1 MITVI
6 TGPNAPASGAA
17 RDFLVRNRVPH
28 QWLDLETDPLAKFC
42 DLGRRLAGRRLPAV
56 LFEDGTMLEAPETI
70 QQLVPGIVSDAHLL
84 AAAMKTVYWRT
95 ELATRA
101 GLPTRPS
108 RDKYDLLVLGGGPAG
123 LTPAGYAASRG
134 LRTLLVE
141 REAPGGQAGTSALI
155 ENYLGFP
162 EGLSGAELAERAH
175 AQAKRFG
182 VEILSGVF
190 ALGRPG
196 TKGERPQITLSSN
209 ADVHTTSTVL
219 AMGIAWR
226 ILTGPGL
233 DTFVGRG
240 ITYGSS
246 PGEAAALAGK
256 TVMVVGAG
264 NSAGQAALHLAK
276 VAARVTIVARA
287 DSLAKSMSHYLIER
301 IKGASNVDVIANA
314 NVIAADGDM
323 RLAAVVVRT
332 RDEERRMPLDALF
345 ILIGGDPLTE
355 TVEGWLRRDEHG
367 YLMTGAELLA
377 GTDRRRWWPLE
388 RDPMPLE
395 SSEPGAFV
403 AGDLRHG
410 SVKRVA
416 SAVGEGAMA
425 IQLVHR
431 HLATRDK

>member
-28 QWLDLETDPLAKFC
+28 QWLDLMTDPLAKFC
-42 DLGRRLAGRRLPAV
+42 DLGRRLGGCRLPAV
-56 LFEDGTMLEAPETI
+56 LFEDGTMLEAPETFR
-70 QQLVPGIVSDAHLL
+70 QLGPGIADESHLL
-84 AAAMKTVYWRT
+84 AAIKTMYWRT

-108 RDKYDLLVLGGGPAG
+108 RDQYDLLVLGGGPAG
-123 LTPAGYAASRG
+123 LTAAVYAASEG
-134 LRTLLVE
+134 LQTLLVE
-141 REAPGGQAGTSALI
+141 REAPGGQAGTSSLI

-162 EGLSGAELAERAH
+162 EGLSGAELAERAY

-182 VEILSGVF
+182 VEILTGVF

-209 ADVHTTSTVL
+209 ADVHATSTVL

-226 ILTGPGL
+226 LLTGPGL

-276 VAARVTIVARA
+276 VAARVTVVARG

-301 IKGASNVDVIANA
+301 IKAASNVDVITNA
-314 NVIAADGDM
+314 NVIAADGDA

-332 RDEERRMPLDALF
+332 RDEERRMPMDALF
-345 ILIGGDPLTE
+345 ILIGGDPLTQG
-355 TVEGWLRRDEHG
+355 VEGWLRRDEHG
-367 YLMTGAELLA
+367 YLMTGADLLA

-395 SSEPGAFV
+395 SSEPGGFV

-431 HLATRDK
+431 YLATRAG

>member
-17 RDFLVRNRVPH
+17 RDFLVRNGVPH
-28 QWLDLETDPLAKFC
+28 RWLDLTTDPLAKFC
-42 DLGRRLAGRRLPAV
+42 DLGRRIAGCRLPAV
-56 LFEDGTMLEAPETI
+56 LFDDGTMLEAPETF
-70 QQLVPGIVSDAHLL
+70 QQFGRGMASEAHRE
-84 AAAMKTVYWRT
+84 AAIKTMYWRT

-123 LTPAGYAASRG
+123 LTAAVYAASEG
-134 LRTLLVE
+134 LRTLLIE

-182 VEILSGVF
+182 VEILLGVL

-196 TKGERPQITLSSN
+196 AKGEQPQITLSSN
-209 ADVHTTSTVL
+209 AHVDSTTAVL

-226 ILTGPGL
+226 RLTGPGL

-246 PGEAAALAGK
+246 PGEAAALVGK

-276 VAARVTIVARA
+276 VAARVTIVARS
-287 DSLAKSMSHYLIER
+287 DSLAKSMSHYLSER
-301 IKGASNVDVIANA
+301 IKGASNVEVITNA
-314 NVIAADGDM
+314 NVVAADGDT
-323 RLAAVVVRT
+323 RLSAVVVRT
-332 RDEERRMPLDALF
+332 RDDERRMPIDALF
-345 ILIGGDPLTE
+345 ILIGGDPLTQV
-355 TVEGWLRRDEHG
+355 VEGWLRRDERG
-367 YLMTGAELLA
+367 YLMTGADLLA

-431 HLATRDK
+431 YLATRGK

>member
-1 MITVI
+1 MEPCWRPRRPFKSCGRQSPATP
-6 TGPNAPASGAA
+6 TGSLRSRQCIG
-17 RDFLVRNRVPH
+17 
-28 QWLDLETDPLAKFC
+28 
-42 DLGRRLAGRRLPAV
+42 
-56 LFEDGTMLEAPETI
+56 
-70 QQLVPGIVSDAHLL
+70 
-84 AAAMKTVYWRT
+84 
-95 ELATRA
+95 
-101 GLPTRPS
+101 PS

-123 LTPAGYAASRG
+123 LTAAVYAASEG

-190 ALGRPG
+190 AVGRPG
-196 TKGERPQITLSSN
+196 AKGDRPQITLSSN
-209 ADVHTTSTVL
+209 ADVHARSTVL

-226 ILTGPGL
+226 ILTGPGI

-276 VAARVTIVARA
+276 VAARVTIVVRG
-287 DSLAKSMSHYLIER
+287 DSLAKNMSRYLIER
-301 IKGASNVDVIANA
+301 IEGASNVDVITNA

-332 RDEERRMPLDALF
+332 RDEERRMPIDAVF
-345 ILIGGDPLTE
+345 ILIGGDPWTKG
-355 TVEGWLRRDEHG
+355 VEAWLRCDEHG
-367 YLMTGAELLA
+367 YLMTGADLLA
-377 GTDRRRWWPLE
+377 GNDRRRWWPLE

-431 HLATRDK
+431 YLAARGE

>member
-42 DLGRRLAGRRLPAV
+42 DLGRRLAGCRLPAV
-56 LFEDGTMLEAPETI
+56 LFEDGTMLEAPETF
-70 QQLVPGIVSDAHLL
+70 QQPGPGIVSEAHRL
-84 AAAMKTVYWRT
+84 ATIKTMYWRT

-108 RDKYDLLVLGGGPAG
+108 RDKYDLFVLGGGPAG
-123 LTPAGYAASRG
+123 LTAAVYAASEG

-141 REAPGGQAGTSALI
+141 REAPGGQAGTSSLI

-162 EGLSGAELAERAH
+162 EGVSGAELAERAL

-196 TKGERPQITLSSN
+196 TKGEKPQITLSSN
-209 ADVHTTSTVL
+209 ADVHATSTVL

-226 ILTGPGL
+226 ILAGPGL

-264 NSAGQAALHLAK
+264 NSVGQAALHLAK

-301 IKGASNVDVIANA
+301 IKDASNVDVLTDA

-332 RDEERRMPLDALF
+332 RDEERRMPIDALF

-355 TVEGWLRRDEHG
+355 AVEGWLRRDEHG
-367 YLMTGAELLA
+367 YLMTGADLLT

-431 HLATRDK
+431 YLATRGK

>member
-6 TGPNAPASGAA
+6 TGPNAPANGAA
-17 RDFLVRNRVPH
+17 REFLVRNGVPH

-42 DLGRRLAGRRLPAV
+42 DLARRLAGRRLPAV
-56 LFEDGTMLEAPETI
+56 LFEDGTMLEAPENFL
-70 QQLVPGIVSDAHLL
+70 QLGPGISGDTQMH
-84 AAAMKTVYWRT
+84 AAITTMYWRT

-108 RDKYDLLVLGGGPAG
+108 RDQYDVLVLGGGPAG
-123 LTPAGYAASRG
+123 LTAAVYAASEG

-141 REAPGGQAGTSALI
+141 REAPGGQAGTSSLI

-162 EGLSGAELAERAH
+162 QGLPGAELAERAL

-190 ALGRPG
+190 AHGRPG
-196 TKGERPQITLSSN
+196 AKGERPQIALSSN
-209 ADVHTTSTVL
+209 VDVHTRSTVI

-287 DSLAKSMSHYLIER
+287 DKLAKSMSHYLIER
-301 IKGASNVDVIANA
+301 IEAASNVDVLTSA
-314 NVIAADGDM
+314 NVIAADGDL

-332 RDEERRMPLDALF
+332 RGEERRMPIDALF
-345 ILIGGDPLTE
+345 ILIGGEPFTE
-355 TVEGWLRRDEHG
+355 GVEGWLRRDQHG
-367 YLMTGAELLA
+367 YLMTGADLLA
-377 GTDRRRWWPLE
+377 GPDRRRWWPLE
-388 RDPMPLE
+388 RDPLPLE

-431 HLATRDK
+431 YLATRGK

>member
-42 DLGRRLAGRRLPAV
+42 DLGRRLAGCRLPAV
-56 LFEDGTMLEAPETI
+56 VFEDGTMLEAPETF
-70 QQLVPGIVSDAHLL
+70 QQPGPGIVSEAHRL
-84 AAAMKTVYWRT
+84 ATIKTMYWRT

-108 RDKYDLLVLGGGPAG
+108 RDKYDLFVLGGGPAG
-123 LTPAGYAASRG
+123 LTAAVYAASEG

-141 REAPGGQAGTSALI
+141 REAPGGQAGTSSLI

-162 EGLSGAELAERAH
+162 EGVSGAELAERAL

-196 TKGERPQITLSSN
+196 TKGEKPQITLSSN
-209 ADVHTTSTVL
+209 ADVHATSTVL

-226 ILTGPGL
+226 ILAGPGL

-264 NSAGQAALHLAK
+264 NSVGQAALHLAK

-301 IKGASNVDVIANA
+301 IKDASNVDVLTDA

-332 RDEERRMPLDALF
+332 RDEERRMPIDALF

-355 TVEGWLRRDEHG
+355 AVEGWLRRDEHG
-367 YLMTGAELLA
+367 YLMTGADLLT

-431 HLATRDK
+431 YLATRGK

>member
-6 TGPNAPASGAA
+6 TGPNAPANGAA
-17 RDFLVRNRVPH
+17 RDFLVRNGVPH

-42 DLGRRLAGRRLPAV
+42 DLGRRLTGCRLPAV
-56 LFEDGTMLEAPETI
+56 LFADGTMLEAPENF
-70 QQLVPGIVSDAHLL
+70 QQLGPGITSETHRL
-84 AAAMKTVYWRT
+84 AAIKTMYWRT

-108 RDKYDLLVLGGGPAG
+108 RDRYDLIVLGGGPAG
-123 LTPAGYAASRG
+123 LTAAVYAASEG
-134 LRTLLVE
+134 LQTLLVE

-190 ALGRPG
+190 ALGHPG
-196 TKGERPQITLSSN
+196 SKGERPQITLSSN
-209 ADVHTTSTVL
+209 ADVQTRSTVL

-226 ILTGPGL
+226 RLTGPGL

-301 IKGASNVDVIANA
+301 IKGASNVDVITNA
-314 NVIAADGDM
+314 NVIAADGDL
-323 RLAAVVVRT
+323 RLAAIVVRT
-332 RDEERRMPLDALF
+332 RDEERRMPIDALF
-345 ILIGGDPLTE
+345 ILIGGDPMTQA
-355 TVEGWLRRDEHG
+355 VEGWLRRDERG
-367 YLMTGAELLA
+367 YLMTGADLLA
-377 GTDRRRWWPLE
+377 GNDRRRWWRLE

-431 HLATRDK
+431 HLAASGR

>member
-6 TGPNAPASGAA
+6 TDPNAPASGAA

-28 QWLDLETDPLAKFC
+28 QWLDLTTDPLAKFC

-56 LFEDGTMLEAPETI
+56 LFEDGALLEAPETF
-70 QQLVPGIVSDAHLL
+70 QQFGPGIVDEAHRL
-84 AAAMKTVYWRT
+84 AAIKTMYWRT

-108 RDKYDLLVLGGGPAG
+108 RDEYDLLILGGGPAG
-123 LTPAGYAASRG
+123 LTAAVYAASEG

-162 EGLSGAELAERAH
+162 EGLSGAELADRAL

-182 VEILSGVF
+182 VEILSGVI

-196 TKGERPQITLSSN
+196 AKGERPQITLSSN
-209 ADVHTTSTVL
+209 VDVQARSSVL

-226 ILTGPGL
+226 KLTGPGL
-233 DTFVGRG
+233 DTLVGRG

-246 PGEAAALAGK
+246 PGEAAALVGK

-301 IKGASNVDVIANA
+301 IKGASNVDVITNA

-395 SSEPGAFV
+395 SSEPGGFV

-431 HLATRDK
+431 YLATRAK

>member
-17 RDFLVRNRVPH
+17 RDFLVRNAVPH
-28 QWLDLETDPLAKFC
+28 RWLDLTTDPLAKFC
-42 DLGRRLAGRRLPAV
+42 DLGRRIAGCRLPAV
-56 LFEDGTMLEAPETI
+56 LFDDGTMLEAPETF
-70 QQLVPGIVSDAHLL
+70 QQFGRGMASEAHRE
-84 AAAMKTVYWRT
+84 AAIKTMYWRT

-123 LTPAGYAASRG
+123 LTAAVYAASEG

-190 ALGRPG
+190 AVGRPG
-196 TKGERPQITLSSN
+196 AKGDRPQITLSSN
-209 ADVHTTSTVL
+209 ADVHARSTVL

-226 ILTGPGL
+226 ILTGPGI

-264 NSAGQAALHLAK
+264 NSAGQAALPPAPPPPPPPPP
-276 VAARVTIVARA
+276 ARA
-287 DSLAKSMSHYLIER
+287 PSPPKHMSRYLIER
-301 IKGASNVDVIANA
+301 IEGASNVDVITNANA
-314 NVIAADGDM
+314 NAAGRGM
-323 RLAAVVVRT
+323 RL
-332 RDEERRMPLDALF
+332 
-345 ILIGGDPLTE
+345 G
-355 TVEGWLRRDEHG
+355 
-367 YLMTGAELLA
+367 
-377 GTDRRRWWPLE
+377 
-388 RDPMPLE
+388 
-395 SSEPGAFV
+395 
-403 AGDLRHG
+403 
-410 SVKRVA
+410 
-416 SAVGEGAMA
+416 
-425 IQLVHR
+425 
-431 HLATRDK
+431 

>member
-42 DLGRRLAGRRLPAV
+42 DLGRRLAGCRLPAV
-56 LFEDGTMLEAPETI
+56 LFEDGTMLEAPETF
-70 QQLVPGIVSDAHLL
+70 QQPGPGIVSEAHRL
-84 AAAMKTVYWRT
+84 ATIKTMYWRT

-108 RDKYDLLVLGGGPAG
+108 RDKYDLFVLGGGPAG
-123 LTPAGYAASRG
+123 LTAAVYAASEG

-141 REAPGGQAGTSALI
+141 REAPGGQAGTSSLI

-162 EGLSGAELAERAH
+162 EGVSGAELAERAL

-196 TKGERPQITLSSN
+196 TKGEKPQITLSSN
-209 ADVHTTSTVL
+209 ADVHATSTVL

-226 ILTGPGL
+226 ILAGPGL

-264 NSAGQAALHLAK
+264 NSVGQAALHLAK
-276 VAARVTIVARA
+276 VAARVTVVARA

-301 IKGASNVDVIANA
+301 IKDASNVDVLTDA

-332 RDEERRMPLDALF
+332 RDEERRMPIDALF

-355 TVEGWLRRDEHG
+355 AVEGWLRRDEHG
-367 YLMTGAELLA
+367 YLMTGADLLT

-431 HLATRDK
+431 

>member
-17 RDFLVRNRVPH
+17 REFLVRNGVPH
-28 QWLDLETDPLAKFC
+28 QRLDLTTDPLAKFC
-42 DLGRRLAGRRLPAV
+42 DLGRRLAGCRLPAV
-56 LFEDGTMLEAPETI
+56 LFEDGTMLEAPETF
-70 QQLVPGIVSDAHLL
+70 QQFGPGMASEAHRL
-84 AAAMKTVYWRT
+84 AAINTMYWRT

-123 LTPAGYAASRG
+123 LTAAVYAASEG

-141 REAPGGQAGTSALI
+141 REAPGGQAGTSSLI

-182 VEILSGVF
+182 VEILLGVL

-209 ADVHTTSTVL
+209 ADVNTRSTVL

-226 ILTGPGL
+226 RLTGPGL

-246 PGEAAALAGK
+246 PGEAAGL
-256 TVMVVGAG
+256 VP
-264 NSAGQAALHLAK
+264 
-276 VAARVTIVARA
+276 
-287 DSLAKSMSHYLIER
+287 R
-301 IKGASNVDVIANA
+301 IG
-314 NVIAADGDM
+314 
-323 RLAAVVVRT
+323 
-332 RDEERRMPLDALF
+332 
-345 ILIGGDPLTE
+345 
-355 TVEGWLRRDEHG
+355 
-367 YLMTGAELLA
+367 
-377 GTDRRRWWPLE
+377 
-388 RDPMPLE
+388 
-395 SSEPGAFV
+395 SSY
-403 AGDLRHG
+403 R
-410 SVKRVA
+410 
-416 SAVGEGAMA
+416 
-425 IQLVHR
+425 
-431 HLATRDK
+431 